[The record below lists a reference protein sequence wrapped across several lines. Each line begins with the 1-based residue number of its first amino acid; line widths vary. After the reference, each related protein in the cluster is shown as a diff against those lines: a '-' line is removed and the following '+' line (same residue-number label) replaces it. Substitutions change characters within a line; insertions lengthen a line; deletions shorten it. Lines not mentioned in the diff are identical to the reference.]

1 MKNEIDS
8 KFILRVFETIRLKGE
23 KKGDSYFLEGI
34 EASTD
39 FDGYT
44 LFLKDALV
52 ELSFGFHN
60 QYHFNYEKEEHSEQF
75 IRKLQAIDK
84 MKNT

>member
-8 KFILRVFETIRLKGE
+8 KFVLQAFEVIRLKGE
-23 KKGDSYFLEGI
+23 KKGDAFFWQGI

-60 QYHFNYEKEEHSEQF
+60 QYHLNYQKEEHLEQF
-75 IRKLQAIDK
+75 IKKLHDIV
-84 MKNT
+84 